1 MEGVGGGLRMGGGG
15 GTVDHRVWMPGQA
28 FISGSC
34 ILLRCL
40 FCCRLD
46 VMQTLLAA
54 AHTGPALSPVCPVC
68 PDRPMHWAKHVRKKE
83 GGV

>member
-1 MEGVGGGLRMGGGG
+1 MEGVGGGLRMEREGGGG
-15 GTVDHRVWMPGQA
+15 CVDHRVWMPGQA

-34 ILLRCL
+34 ILLRGL

-54 AHTGPALSPVCPVC
+54 HTQGQL
-68 PDRPMHWAKHVRKKE
+68 
-83 GGV
+83 